1 MWCIVQKNIKQT
13 LKRMILCGHIYC
25 AEICCYIKQ
34 QDTKHLLL
42 LFSHPVMSDSL
53 WPHELQQA
61 RSSRPSPSPEVCPS
75 SCSLHQW
82 CHPTISSWC
91 PPLLMTSIFPSIR
104 DFSHEST
111 VCIRWPEYWSFSF
124 NISPSSEYSGS
135 ISLQIDWFGL
145 LDVQGNLKMFKG
157 INSSV
162 VRFLYGPTLTTVHDH
177 WEEHSLN
184 YMDLPLSAE

>member
-1 MWCIVQKNIKQT
+1 MWSY
-13 LKRMILCGHIYC
+13 LLCRN
-25 AEICCYIKQ
+25 
-34 QDTKHLLL
+34 LLL
-42 LFSHPVMSDSL
+42 NKTARYKAFVVVVQSSSHVWFFVTPWTSASQVFSSLTISRSLPKFMFIASVM
-53 WPHELQQA
+53 
-61 RSSRPSPSPEVCPS
+61 PS
-75 SCSLHQW
+75 SHL
-82 CHPTISSWC
+82 ILWC
-91 PPLLMTSIFPSIR
+91 PLLLPSIFPSIR

-124 NISPSSEYSGS
+124 NISPSSEYSGL